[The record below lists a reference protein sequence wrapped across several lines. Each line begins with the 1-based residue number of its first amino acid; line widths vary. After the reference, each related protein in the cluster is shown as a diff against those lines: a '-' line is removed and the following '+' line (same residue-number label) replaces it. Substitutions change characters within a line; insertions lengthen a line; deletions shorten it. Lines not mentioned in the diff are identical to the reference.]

1 MARGG
6 LLGTE
11 PRKRALT
18 AEELLML
25 AVLEQALADLDN
37 PCPAVRAD
45 ADAYFFSYGPD
56 YSIFSFDSVCR
67 HFHLSPT
74 AVREALRLR
83 ARKLPKRKTPRSYR
97 RAA

>member
-1 MARGG
+1 MARGA
-6 LLGTE
+6 LLATE
-11 PRKRALT
+11 PRRRALA

-25 AVLEQALADLDN
+25 AVLEQALVDLDN

-45 ADAYFFSYGPD
+45 ADAYFFSYSSD

-67 HFHLSPT
+67 YFHLSPS
-74 AVREALRLR
+74 AVRAALRER
-83 ARKLPKRKTPRSYR
+83 IRKGPKRKAPRSYR